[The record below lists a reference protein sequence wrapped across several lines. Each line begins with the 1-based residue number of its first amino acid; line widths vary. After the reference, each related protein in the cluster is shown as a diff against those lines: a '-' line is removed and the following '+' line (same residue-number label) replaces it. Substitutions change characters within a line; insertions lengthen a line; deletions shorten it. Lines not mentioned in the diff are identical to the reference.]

1 MKIRL
6 LWQHYKYFPYEREF
20 ARREVRELMGQKPS
34 EEGDGLVVSVRSG
47 WEQVAKR
54 VTYFREIVSEGGD
67 RILPLQAQLEAIT
80 NGEMSASSLGIGV
93 MPVDTR
99 QSTRYSAHGLHEYK
113 GKFNPQVVRAICNIL
128 GVQGGDWILDPF
140 CGSGTTL
147 LEAFHLGLNAVGID
161 LNPLGV
167 EISNAKIAA
176 MQVPSD
182 QLLEHV
188 AVVKVHLK
196 ERIANMRF
204 DKSFSPSQLRRLAS
218 AGWQDRLNC
227 PSYLR
232 LWFTESAL
240 AQLAAIMEEIESLP
254 SKRIQLIMRIV
265 LSDIVRD
272 VSLQDAADLRIRR
285 RKSPPQNEPVIPL
298 FLTSLSKKVSTI
310 LKARQL
316 VQPTR
321 SDQVAQLADVLHC
334 RDIFGNNRG
343 SRQAGH
349 FDAAITSPPYATA
362 LPYIDTQRLSLVLLG
377 LVSASRIRDTERS
390 LVGNRE
396 ITERERSEL
405 DVALEA
411 NHHGLPDECVS
422 VCRSLKTALNS
433 RSDGFRR
440 RNVPGLLYKYLTEM
454 AEMFRQVHGVLKN
467 GAPYALIVGRNSTRL
482 GGRVFII
489 DTPRLLSILAEA
501 NGFRLRESMELE
513 TYQRFDVHQANSI
526 RTEMLTILERR

>member
-1 MKIRL
+1 MRIRL
-6 LWQHYKYFPYEREF
+6 LWQHYRFFPYEREF
-20 ARREVRELMGQKPS
+20 AKREVQELLGYKPS
-34 EEGDGLVVSVRSG
+34 EQGDGLAVPVRVG
-47 WEQVAKR
+47 WEQAARR
-54 VTYFREIVSEGGD
+54 VTYFREIVGDGGE
-67 RILPLQAQLEAIT
+67 RIVPLQAQLEAVT
-80 NGEMSASSLGIGV
+80 NGET
-93 MPVDTR
+93 PVFDFAIDMRPVEAR

-113 GKFNPQVVRAICNIL
+113 GKFNPQVVRAICNML
-128 GVQGGDWILDPF
+128 GMQAGGWILDPF

-147 LEAFHLGLNAVGID
+147 LEAFHLGLNAIGVD

-176 MQVPSD
+176 MQVPSG

-188 AVVKVHLK
+188 ATVKVHLN
-196 ERIANMRF
+196 ERIAGMRF
-204 DKSFSPSQLRRLAS
+204 DRPFSDSQLQRLLKTD
-218 AGWQDRLNC
+218 WQNRLNC

-232 LWFTESAL
+232 VWFTESAL

-254 SKRIQLIMRIV
+254 SERIQLIMRVV

-285 RKSPPQNEPVIPL
+285 RKSPPENEPVIPL
-298 FLTSLSKKVSTI
+298 FLSALSKKVSSI

-316 VQPTR
+316 VQRATTE
-321 SDQVAQLADVLHC
+321 QVARLGDALRCRDVLKS
-334 RDIFGNNRG
+334 GNG
-343 SRQAGH
+343 GGPVKY

-377 LVSASRIRDTERS
+377 LVNANQIRDTERS

-396 ITERERSEL
+396 ITEKERSEL
-405 DVALEA
+405 DAALEA

-422 VCRSLKTALNS
+422 ICRSLKTALN
-433 RSDGFRR
+433 RQSDGFRR
-440 RNVPGLLYKYLTEM
+440 KNVPGLLYKYLTEM
-454 AEMFRQVHGVLKN
+454 AKMFRQVHGVLKK

-501 NGFRLRESMELE
+501 NGFRLRENMELE
-513 TYQRFDVHQANSI
+513 TYQRFNVHQANSI